1 MYSIPFPVSAIR
13 TRMRQEFERNRYVNK
28 LSVVDV
34 LILKNNADYQVS
46 VLSGVEIFGHGRV
59 TNGIMSGSG
68 ETMMARLHERLEHGL
83 ILAIVG
89 NHELLAPDEPHH
101 VLL

>member
-1 MYSIPFPVSAIR
+1 
-13 TRMRQEFERNRYVNK
+13 MRQEFERNRYVNK